1 LDPCF
6 SLFTGP
12 ILLEDFQLIDKISQ
26 FDRERIP
33 ERVVHAQGYAA
44 KGYFEVTNDVS
55 HLTCADLF
63 SSVGKRT
70 PVTARF
76 STVIHPRGSSEGLRD
91 PRGFAVKFYT
101 EHGNWDLVGN
111 NIPVFFQPDG
121 ISFPDLIHALK
132 PDPITNK
139 QEGWRLADYFSHW

>member
-1 LDPCF
+1 LQRCSLADWLTQLPSLLF
-6 SLFTGP
+6 SLLFLSTGP
-12 ILLEDFQLIDKISQ
+12 ILLEDFQLVDKIAQ

-76 STVIHPRGSSEGLRD
+76 STVIHFRGSSEGLRD

-101 EHGNWDLVGN
+101 EQGNWDLVGKLFQ
-111 NIPVFFQPDG
+111 ILFSRFFL
-121 ISFPDLIHALK
+121 SFSLSFLK
-132 PDPITNK
+132 TK
-139 QEGWRLADYFSHW
+139 C